1 MSETVGILQ
10 GIGPMSPLFSTHSEE
25 YGEGRKKKKSSYI
38 SVLALCSL
46 DSCVCQPLNATFT
59 TASCLKALQMHC

>member
-25 YGEGRKKKKSSYI
+25 YGEGKKKRR
-38 SVLALCSL
+38 AHTSL
-46 DSCVCQPLNATFT
+46 F
-59 TASCLKALQMHC
+59 